1 MFKAPTRQGATRVDV
16 EPERFLAR
24 SVAVRQGGSA
34 CVAMRPVTTGTQ
46 SPARVGQAP
55 GPQPRADASTR
66 AAVTATVP
74 DAMRE
79 LADGVEI
86 DVVVV
91 PRASRSQV
99 VGRHGDRIEVQLA
112 VPPVDGTANTELVE
126 LLAAV
131 LDVPTRAI
139 TIVRGPTSKRKTVRI
154 AGVDAPT
161 IRNVFVY
168 HHPDRPGAPM
178 AVELGVEVTRVFEAE
193 GEVVPTE
200 TPAGEIAV
208 AVHVGRYDRLYVAHD
223 AIESWRAREGRTFA
237 GTCSRVSGRR
247 RAATSL
253 PRHRCRDAGR
263 ACPDTRVAARWDWR
277 RALLG
282 VMMRAWVGLG
292 WT

>member
-55 GPQPRADASTR
+55 GPQPRADAPTR

-99 VGRHGDRIEVQLA
+99 VGA
-112 VPPVDGTANTELVE
+112 TAIASRCSWRCRRSTAPRTRSSSSCSPRCSTCRRVRSRSS
-126 LLAAV
+126 AAR
-131 LDVPTRAI
+131 PASARPCGSPASTRRRSV
-139 TIVRGPTSKRKTVRI
+139 TRSSTTTRI
-154 AGVDAPT
+154 AQA
-161 IRNVFVY
+161 RRWRWSSASRSRACS
-168 HHPDRPGAPM
+168 RP
-178 AVELGVEVTRVFEAE
+178 
-193 GEVVPTE
+193 
-200 TPAGEIAV
+200 
-208 AVHVGRYDRLYVAHD
+208 
-223 AIESWRAREGRTFA
+223 RARSCRPRRQPARLPSRCTSVATIACTSHTMPSRA
-237 GTCSRVSGRR
+237 GAHARVERSRARVHGSPV
-247 RAATSL
+247 AAERPL
-253 PRHRCRDAGR
+253 RCRDIAVVTPVALAPTPESRRVGIGAGR
-263 ACPDTRVAARWDWR
+263 CSVS
-277 RALLG
+277 
-282 VMMRAWVGLG
+282 
-292 WT
+292 